1 MLAFSSSKRSSFWVR
16 VKRSRMEVSVS
27 APLDFSLAPR
37 PDVKLPGD
45 PASDSSSAFRVVTP
59 KGKQGLQNFYLF

>member
-1 MLAFSSSKRSSFWVR
+1 
-16 VKRSRMEVSVS
+16 MEVSVS

-59 KGKQGLQNFYLF
+59 KGKQGLQNFNLLVGPKASKLVTYYY